1 VVFAPNLGKKAIY
14 FISKINLTIFA
25 RMYYK
30 YSFLAK
36 TFYLSFFAVLFSLEC
51 LNAQDTLSTRYVGYR
66 LQLIDFEQVKKKG
79 SQVKLKCTVVNTGR
93 FAVKLDGKS
102 FPKIPLVM
110 DADLTSL
117 KMLGLENQAEQICR
131 YARIQKVNLEPGS
144 MIPRFTIQFVLK
156 ANAKYEPPQYQK
168 LVATDAD
175 TVLSNPKK
183 VIPAPIAIA
192 PVTAKTQSPN
202 ETTVKEAEKET
213 DDFVDERLN
222 CADLV
227 LEDLKILSLT
237 KKNMEIEFTIV
248 NKGVGDAPLF
258 GSKKGKEDNI
268 AIQFYLSSSPRL
280 TRGSIA
286 LEGVYVTKGLEA
298 TQGKLAPNGRYRQKA
313 KINIEKANQFNKV
326 LILYTDNFDVLR
338 ECDETNNEAHIIP
351 NWLF

>member
-1 VVFAPNLGKKAIY
+1 
-14 FISKINLTIFA
+14 
-25 RMYYK
+25 MYYNN
-30 YSFLAK
+30 SILAK
-36 TFYLSFFAVLFSLEC
+36 TFYLSFFFALFSVGK

-79 SQVKLKCTVVNTGR
+79 NQVKLKCTVVNTGR

-102 FPKIPLVM
+102 LPKIPLVM
-110 DADLTSL
+110 DADLASL

-131 YARIQKVNLEPGS
+131 YARIQKINLEPGS

-168 LVATDAD
+168 LVATTD
-175 TVLSNPKK
+175 TALSNPQTT
-183 VIPAPIAIA
+183 IPTPIIVVTT
-192 PVTAKTQSPN
+192 PPTSTKSPVSSEVTAK
-202 ETTVKEAEKET
+202 ETEKET
-213 DDFVDERLN
+213 DEFVDERLN

-227 LEDLKILSLT
+227 LEDVKVLSLS
-237 KKNMEIEFTIV
+237 KKNLEIEFTIV
-248 NKGVGDAPLF
+248 NKGVGDAPLL
-258 GSKKGKEDNI
+258 GTKKGKEDNI

-280 TRGSIA
+280 TRGAVA

-338 ECDETNNEAHIIP
+338 ECDETNNEAHLIP
-351 NWLF
+351 NWQF

>member
-1 VVFAPNLGKKAIY
+1 
-14 FISKINLTIFA
+14 
-25 RMYYK
+25 MYYNN
-30 YSFLAK
+30 SFLAK
-36 TFYLSFFAVLFSLEC
+36 TFFLSFFFALFSVGK

-79 SQVKLKCTVVNTGR
+79 NQVKLKCTVVNTGR

-102 FPKIPLVM
+102 LPKIPLVM
-110 DADLTSL
+110 DADLASL
-117 KMLGLENQAEQICR
+117 KTLGLENQAEQICR
-131 YARIQKVNLEPGS
+131 YARIQKINLEPGS

-156 ANAKYEPPQYQK
+156 ANTKYEPPQYQK
-168 LVATDAD
+168 LVATTD
-175 TVLSNPKK
+175 TALSNPQTT
-183 VIPAPIAIA
+183 IPTPIIA
-192 PVTAKTQSPN
+192 VTPSTSSAKSPVSSEVTAK
-202 ETTVKEAEKET
+202 EMEKET
-213 DDFVDERLN
+213 DEFVDERLN

-227 LEDLKILSLT
+227 LEDVKVLSLS
-237 KKNMEIEFTIV
+237 KKNLEIEFTIV

-258 GSKKGKEDNI
+258 GTKKGKEDNI

-280 TRGSIA
+280 TRGAVA

-351 NWLF
+351 NWQF